1 MLKKVLPKFFFL
13 TSVAKQNEK
22 QRQMCEA
29 AFDFLQ
35 WQQPNRG
42 EEKKKK
48 RGTKTSLG
56 LYRSP
61 GQRRMLEVVYARMT
75 SGE

>member
-35 WQQPNRG
+35 WQQPNG
-42 EEKKKK
+42 GGGK